1 MKIRTD
7 FVTNSSSSSFVV
19 EIEVET
25 SDNARYVFQ
34 TKPSEEGADSNFSCT
49 ANEIA
54 STESVDELCRLLQ
67 SSMTGTG
74 KTKIKA
80 FAKELGEEIS
90 ELSEIQ
96 SVTLRR
102 IWISRG
108 ESSGLTVAN
117 DEQLREL
124 AQKAISAK
132 GAEKESA
139 CNALVSYL
147 ETAEVYTEGGWQDS
161 WPTGFIGSTAVPR
174 YKWGHLGLSAE
185 ALAKKIVSGKINGN
199 DLAVE
204 TVTVDMQ
211 SKTSAE
217 SAEFIVDSK
226 ESGIARKPACRSKKS
241 FTNVMSAAWPAYELR
256 LDVPVTDIIPDY
268 GAECEPLDYVLLQNG
283 VAKAAIS
290 VKTAVNAKS
299 KAFKALAP
307 ACESAMLP
315 YVILD
320 EKKDGAEA
328 KIVSKVNEA
337 LFADVFKKYVLENA
351 SEGVTEADAAAS
363 GDGCTVKVK
372 FADNRS
378 FEYNCFRAVHVG
390 DIVCVGGAKAG
401 QRGMVV
407 AITGNKTVD
416 AYHRV
421 EKILRL
427 P

>member
-49 ANEIA
+49 ANDIA
-54 STESVDELCRLLQ
+54 RTESVDELCRLLQ

-124 AQKAISAK
+124 AQKAVSAK

-241 FTNVMSAAWPAYELR
+241 FTNIITAAYPDHEIGQ
-256 LDVPVTDIIPDY
+256 DVAVTDIIPDH
-268 GAECEPLDYVLLQNG
+268 GAECEPLDYVLFAGG
-283 VAKAAIS
+283 VAKAAVS
-290 VKTAVNAKS
+290 VKTAANAKS
-299 KAFKALAP
+299 KAFKAIAP
-307 ACESAMLP
+307 ACEAASLP
-315 YVILD
+315 YVLLD
-320 EKKDGAEA
+320 EKKDNTEA
-328 KIVSKVNEA
+328 KIVSKINEA
-337 LFADVFKKYVLENA
+337 LFADVFKKYVSENA
-351 SEGVTEADAAAS
+351 AEGVTENAVSAS
-363 GDGCTVKVK
+363 GSGCTVKVK

-378 FEYNCFRAVHVG
+378 YEYNCFADIRVG
-390 DIVCVGGAKAG
+390 DIVCVGGSKAG
-401 QRGMVV
+401 QRGMVL
-407 AITGNKTVD
+407 AITGSKTVP
-416 AYHRV
+416 AYQSV
-421 EKILRL
+421 EKILSF
-427 P
+427 